1 MLFGV
6 KLANDTYP
14 PWRDQYID
22 YEKLKKLLKE
32 SVIRDSE
39 INNSGSKKGK
49 KRGKTDEYWTE
60 KDESK
65 FVTALDEELEKVYS
79 FQTSTYNKIMNTL
92 NKLEEETDNDESL
105 QSIDFQAFQQHL
117 EECLSQAQ
125 ELDNF
130 QRLNFTGFTKIVKK
144 HDKLHPGYPSVKS
157 LLQVRLKSLPFHS
170 EEYSPLLYK
179 ISYLYNIVRNN
190 FSTVSKSLANSSK
203 FSSIPNHEE
212 TTTQS
217 FKFWIHQDNLMEVKT
232 NILRRLPVLV
242 YAQAPSESDDLINR
256 LESSLLN
263 DDGGPAIS
271 NSSNET
277 DVGHLN
283 KSFEPVIS
291 TLYFDNDAFELYN
304 NKLLKTNSAPTLRL
318 RWIGKL
324 SDKPDIFLEKRMFVI
339 DEESNRTDFEET
351 RIKLKPKFI
360 NGFIFNGDTEYK
372 ELMLKKLKES
382 GSSSDT
388 AKKLENEFDS
398 IQKFILENELQ
409 PVLRTLYQRTA
420 FQIPGDDRVRIT
432 IDSDIMY
439 IREDSFDKD
448 RPIRDPKHWHR
459 SDIDADVVNPLKM
472 VRPGEYAK
480 FPYSVM
486 EIKVKTSS
494 SLAAS
499 SENALSALS
508 HGGHQVKWIADLANS
523 HLVKEVPKFS
533 KYVQGVASLFG
544 EDEKLDMLPFWLPD
558 LEFDIRKDPKQ
569 AYEEEKRKLER
580 QQEHAAK
587 MDKMKRLSVVA
598 SGNGTSGD
606 LSHDAAVAA
615 ATAAANAANAAAG
628 NGGAIDDGSSDNESS
643 DDEDGPGT
651 SHKRK
656 SKKSRRRH
664 KNLEP
669 TIMSL
674 FTGAS
679 NAESSKLTGVDSED
693 EEIEL
698 PPGVKKPTSYL
709 KNAGPVK
716 VEAKVWLAN
725 ERTFN
730 KWLSVTTLLS
740 VLTFSISNSVKK
752 ANLAKLA
759 DWLTYIYFGLTV
771 FTGLWAYHTYV
782 TRLNVIK
789 ARSGKHLDAPVGPLL
804 VSFVVSAALIINFVV
819 AFVDLGK
826 KRANPAAGDY
836 ISVASARTESPI
848 ISAIIDSITG
858 WLGVA
863 PAH

>member
-1 MLFGV
+1 
-6 KLANDTYP
+6 
-14 PWRDQYID
+14 
-22 YEKLKKLLKE
+22 
-32 SVIRDSE
+32 
-39 INNSGSKKGK
+39 
-49 KRGKTDEYWTE
+49 
-60 KDESK
+60 
-65 FVTALDEELEKVYS
+65 
-79 FQTSTYNKIMNTL
+79 
-92 NKLEEETDNDESL
+92 
-105 QSIDFQAFQQHL
+105 
-117 EECLSQAQ
+117 
-125 ELDNF
+125 
-130 QRLNFTGFTKIVKK
+130 
-144 HDKLHPGYPSVKS
+144 
-157 LLQVRLKSLPFHS
+157 
-170 EEYSPLLYK
+170 
-179 ISYLYNIVRNN
+179 
-190 FSTVSKSLANSSK
+190 
-203 FSSIPNHEE
+203 
-212 TTTQS
+212 
-217 FKFWIHQDNLMEVKT
+217 
-232 NILRRLPVLV
+232 
-242 YAQAPSESDDLINR
+242 
-256 LESSLLN
+256 
-263 DDGGPAIS
+263 
-271 NSSNET
+271 
-277 DVGHLN
+277 
-283 KSFEPVIS
+283 
-291 TLYFDNDAFELYN
+291 
-304 NKLLKTNSAPTLRL
+304 
-318 RWIGKL
+318 
-324 SDKPDIFLEKRMFVI
+324 
-339 DEESNRTDFEET
+339 
-351 RIKLKPKFI
+351 
-360 NGFIFNGDTEYK
+360 
-372 ELMLKKLKES
+372 
-382 GSSSDT
+382 
-388 AKKLENEFDS
+388 
-398 IQKFILENELQ
+398 
-409 PVLRTLYQRTA
+409 
-420 FQIPGDDRVRIT
+420 
-432 IDSDIMY
+432 
-439 IREDSFDKD
+439 
-448 RPIRDPKHWHR
+448 
-459 SDIDADVVNPLKM
+459 M

-615 ATAAANAANAAAG
+615 ATAAAANAASNAAAG

-819 AFVDLGK
+819 AFIDLGK

-848 ISAIIDSITG
+848 INAIIDSITG